1 MSVVVNEWEV
11 VPEPEPQ
18 ASPQK
23 PPPAAGEAA
32 QKPSVAN
39 DIERTLRRLRERAL
53 RVRAD

>member
-18 ASPQK
+18 ASPRK

>member
-1 MSVVVNEWEV
+1 VSVVVNEWEV

-18 ASPQK
+18 ASPRT
-23 PPPAAGEAA
+23 PPPATGDAA

-39 DIERTLRRLRERAL
+39 EIERVLRRVRERAL